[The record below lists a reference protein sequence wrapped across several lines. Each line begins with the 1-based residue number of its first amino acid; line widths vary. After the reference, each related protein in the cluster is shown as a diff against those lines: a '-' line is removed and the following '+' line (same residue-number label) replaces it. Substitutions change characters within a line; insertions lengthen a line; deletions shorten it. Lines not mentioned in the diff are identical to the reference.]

1 MAKHLQS
8 GLHGGPHD
16 LVHAQRLQPL
26 PFASPVRSRDD
37 VDLRIEFESELCGQV
52 GGRRVS
58 GRDPHEFRGTCAA
71 SRTVSLP
78 LDPCTTMPPFSR
90 WPSTICGSS
99 SIAVVGTECSSKACS
114 QSLLDERPHPAK
126 TAHDGVIDH
135 VRYAFILSG
144 SIRSIASQ
152 KSESTSECVE
162 RKRNTGHDS
171 RRQCHGDRGG
181 NHGQRE
187 DVLPEYAEI
196 GRPLSDDEAELSD
209 LDHPQTG
216 HDRGWRKISG

>member
-16 LVHAQRLQPL
+16 LVHAQRLRPL
-26 PFASPVRSRDD
+26 PFAAPVRSRDD
-37 VDLRIEFESELCGQV
+37 VDLRIEFESELRDQV

-58 GRDPHEFRGTCAA
+58 GRDHHELRVSHVRRFENRVAA
-71 SRTVSLP
+71 AVSVHHDASLFAVA
-78 LDPCTTMPPFSR
+78 LDDLRVEFDR
-90 WPSTICGSS
+90 RRRHG
-99 SIAVVGTECSSKACS
+99 VLL
-114 QSLLDERPHPAK
+114 QSLLNERPHPAK

-135 VRYAFILSG
+135 VRYAFILNG